1 MLQLQYV
8 IYSLYS
14 SFTRDENWKVMRCIL
29 EKFIPPPKPD
39 GELGGLM
46 TPALVADLPPLPSPR
61 SKRAAEAAAA
71 LLNPGEAALLNME
84 PQDRF
89 GMRSRSINDLIFF
102 AVSGYQ
108 KNWQV
113 VQPKYLFIRSQ
124 TILEH

>member
-1 MLQLQYV
+1 MFAICQ
-8 IYSLYS
+8 IYIHAKHVNIRYNYTTQFTQYS

-46 TPALVADLPPLPSPR
+46 IPALVADLPPLPSPR

-89 GMRSRSINDLIFF
+89 GMRSRSIND
-102 AVSGYQ
+102 
-108 KNWQV
+108 
-113 VQPKYLFIRSQ
+113 
-124 TILEH
+124 

>member
-1 MLQLQYV
+1 LKIYLQYV
-8 IYSLYS
+8 KYTYFHNYITQFTQYS

-46 TPALVADLPPLPSPR
+46 IPALVADLPPLPSPR

-102 AVSGYQ
+102 AVSG
-108 KNWQV
+108 
-113 VQPKYLFIRSQ
+113 F
-124 TILEH
+124 